1 MKKTLGVIAM
11 AAVLLAAFTS
21 EQATAQKKMK
31 MKEPIVWAAENI
43 QWEEMKDG
51 PPGVMAAKL
60 WGDRTKGAYGL
71 LVKLPAGFDTPLHFH
86 TNDFK
91 GVIISGTM
99 IHIRD
104 GKEQS
109 LGSGS
114 YLSIP
119 GGDQHITR
127 VTKDAPCVLFQ
138 EGSAPFDLKPVA
150 EKK

>member
-1 MKKTLGVIAM
+1 MKSISRAF
-11 AAVLLAAFTS
+11 VLVLSGLVLFSVADTF
-21 EQATAQKKMK
+21 AQKK
-31 MKEPIVWAAENI
+31 KEAVVWPADNI
-43 QWEEMKDG
+43 KWTEMKGG
-51 PPGVMAAKL
+51 PPGVMVANL
-60 WGDRTKGAYGL
+60 WGDMSKGAYGA

-104 GKEQS
+104 GKEQN
-109 LGSGS
+109 LGAGS
-114 YLSIP
+114 YLSVP
-119 GGDQHITR
+119 GGDKHITR

-138 EGSAPFDLKPVA
+138 EGPAMFDLKPVG